1 MILYHWYE
9 NSSDKHDCKS
19 LMKKQQVKS
28 CLFITTLGTI
38 EYEADLKHKNEM
50 KRLEAELRGK

>member
-1 MILYHWYE
+1 
-9 NSSDKHDCKS
+9 
-19 LMKKQQVKS
+19 MKKQQVKS

>member
-1 MILYHWYE
+1 MKICIYRQELTFKSTSLLVSNKLSVY
-9 NSSDKHDCKS
+9 NQFTSS
-19 LMKKQQVKS
+19 
-28 CLFITTLGTI
+28 GTI